1 MLQDNRSVGEGRVI
15 VLPILLFNACHSG
28 YLECQIDDDVT
39 VIDSHTTY
47 GTIIIQKH
55 PSFHSRS
62 TPMPT
67 FGSFQFPFS
76 LQKGPKPIYDTRDS
90 HG

>member
-39 VIDSHTTY
+39 VTGYRLTHYLWYNYYTE
-47 GTIIIQKH
+47 
-55 PSFHSRS
+55 
-62 TPMPT
+62 TP
-67 FGSFQFPFS
+67 QFS
-76 LQKGPKPIYDTRDS
+76 L
-90 HG
+90 